1 MKTLV
6 KMLTVLIFLFPQLLH
21 AEVSLDIDMNK
32 FSTAKKALVKE
43 TLQLT
48 EKESTV
54 FWPLYDAYVEDQI
67 KIFNRHIALIREHKQ
82 KSENLSDKEAEVLI
96 KKYLELQADDLKLKQ
111 AHVKKF
117 SKKLS
122 YRRVYQFFDL
132 EDRIEIGFFAAIS
145 EDLPIVEEISK

>member
-6 KMLTVLIFLFPQLLH
+6 KMLAVLIFLFPPLVH
-21 AEVSLDIDMNK
+21 AEDSLDIDMNK

-54 FWPLYDAYVEDQI
+54 FWPLYDAYEEDQI
-67 KIFNRHIALIREHKQ
+67 NIFNRYIALIKEHRQ

-96 KKYLELQADDLKLKQ
+96 NKNLAR
-111 AHVKKF
+111 
-117 SKKLS
+117 STN
-122 YRRVYQFFDL
+122 RRTGWFD
-132 EDRIEIGFFAAIS
+132 
-145 EDLPIVEEISK
+145 

>member
-6 KMLTVLIFLFPQLLH
+6 KMLTVLIVLFPPLLH
-21 AEVSLDIDMNK
+21 AVDSLDIDMNK

-67 KIFNRHIALIREHKQ
+67 NIFNRHIALIREHKQ

-96 KKYLELQADDLKLKQ
+96 NKYLDLQADDVKLKQ
-111 AHVKKF
+111 AYVKKF

-132 EDRIEIGFFAAIS
+132 EDRIEAGFFAVIA
-145 EDLPIVEEISK
+145 EELPLIKELPK

>member
-1 MKTLV
+1 MKTLL
-6 KMLTVLIFLFPQLLH
+6 KMLTVLIFLFPPLLH

-82 KSENLSDKEAEVLI
+82 KSENLSDKDAEVLI
-96 KKYLELQADDLKLKQ
+96 KKYLDLQADDLKLKQ

-117 SKKLS
+117 SKNLP

-132 EDRIEIGFFAAIS
+132 EDRIEIGFFAAIA

>member
-6 KMLTVLIFLFPQLLH
+6 KMLTVLIVLFPPLLH
-21 AEVSLDIDMNK
+21 AEDSLDIDMNK

-43 TLQLT
+43 TLKLT

-54 FWPLYDAYVEDQI
+54 FWPLYDAYVEAQI
-67 KIFNRHIALIREHKQ
+67 NIFSRHIALIREHKQ

-96 KKYLELQADDLKLKQ
+96 NKYLELQADDLKLKH
-111 AHVKKF
+111 AYVKKF
-117 SKKLS
+117 SKKLP

-132 EDRIEIGFFAAIS
+132 EDRIEAGFFAVVA
-145 EDLPIVEEISK
+145 EELPLIEE